1 MMASNFTMRFQKE
14 NGNLHIN
21 LRGDFDG
28 SSAYILFNALKR
40 NYDDSNKIFVETRGL
55 RKVSPFGR
63 DTLQSN
69 LSEFKGSPSK
79 IFFVRANSA
88 NRVPQQL

>member
-1 MMASNFTMRFQKE
+1 MASNFTMRFQRK

-28 SSAYILFNALKR
+28 SSACILFNALKR
-40 NYDDSNKIFVETRGL
+40 NYDDSSRIFVETRGL
-55 RKVSPFGR
+55 REVSPFGR

-69 LSEFKGSPSK
+69 LSELKRSSGK
-79 IFFVRANSA
+79 IFFDGSKSA
-88 NRVPQQL
+88 NIVPQQS